1 MHIILHGMFGARE
14 GYESRPQFSKFLLF
28 VLFLVSLMFYS
39 HMQTEFP
46 FNSIARL
53 ASVCIGYLVRSFFS
67 RRFCN
72 KVAGLP
78 STWNSPPTP
87 APPHTHTHTRPT
99 QSHTHTQTFTAAFLF
114 DQLLICTKPQ
124 TSRATAE
131 LPRFLFVM
139 CVSLTM
145 RIGYVVCSC
154 VCVCLCRCE
163 HVSVLVLLLF
173 VFFVERL

>member
-1 MHIILHGMFGARE
+1 MECWGKGGVREQAAIFEIPSFCFISCFFNVLFTYANRISVQFNCAARLGMHRLFG
-14 GYESRPQFSKFLLF
+14 SLLF
-28 VLFLVSLMFYS
+28 FPPLLQQSGRPPF
-39 HMQTEFP
+39 HMEQPT
-46 FNSIARL
+46 
-53 ASVCIGYLVRSFFS
+53 YT
-67 RRFCN
+67 
-72 KVAGLP
+72 
-78 STWNSPPTP
+78 STS
-87 APPHTHTHTRPT
+87 THTHTRPT
-99 QSHTHTQTFTAAFLF
+99 QSHTHTQTFIAAFLF

-139 CVSLTM
+139 CVSVAM

-154 VCVCLCRCE
+154 VCVCVCRCE